1 MIHAMTKIL
10 NKNSLIFIVAI
21 ILGIALIFYETIS
34 FNNEFLQL
42 KNKKAV
48 ALVNDVVISEDQ
60 FLKYASNLGA
70 DIQPEDDV
78 EILELLL
85 ERMIEEELLVQRGI
99 ELDLHKKDIGV
110 RKEMIKQVIDFI
122 IQVEKNQ
129 VNEEDI
135 RNFYNENIGKY
146 TPTEKIQFQSIYI
159 NSLNKE
165 SVLLGTES
173 DLKTLQ
179 PKLLKLYDEL
189 KTTDFLEIKSK
200 FDENNFFE
208 VPDKLINI
216 KDCNL
221 LFGKS
226 ICNQIASLNIDE
238 VSQPIFFDNGYF
250 IFKLVDQIKQE
261 IDENYYN
268 EIREKIIFDYNNGL
282 DDEKLK
288 NYLKYLKDNSEIIR
302 YSF

>member
-1 MIHAMTKIL
+1 MFR
-10 NKNSLIFIVAI
+10 LINNINYLFVF
-21 ILGIALIFYETIS
+21 ALIIGVLLVSQELFQSKSSNQYLRQQ
-34 FNNEFLQL
+34 N
-42 KNKKAV
+42 AV
-48 ALVNDVVISEDQ
+48 ALVNDMIISEDQ
-60 FLKYASNLGA
+60 YIKYISTLG
-70 DIQPEDDV
+70 IDV
-78 EILELLL
+78 IDENDEELLEIVL
-85 ERMIEEELLVQRGI
+85 EKMIEEELLVQRGI

-129 VNEEDI
+129 ISEEDLKD
-135 RNFYNENIGKY
+135 FYNKNIGKY
-146 TPTEKIQFQSIYI
+146 TPIQKIQFQSIYI
-159 NSLNKE
+159 NSLNQE

-189 KTTDFLEIKSK
+189 DTKDFLDIKYSY
-200 FDENNFFE
+200 DENNFFE

-268 EIREKIIFDYNNGL
+268 EIREKVIFDYNNGL

>member
-1 MIHAMTKIL
+1 MSKIL
-10 NKNSLIFIVAI
+10 NKNILIFIIAI
-21 ILGIALIFYETIS
+21 IIGLTLIFYETIS
-34 FNNEFLQL
+34 FNDEFLQL
-42 KNKKAV
+42 KNRKAV

-70 DIQPEDDV
+70 DIQPKDDV

-129 VNEEDI
+129 ISEEDLKD
-135 RNFYNENIGKY
+135 FYNKNIGKY
-146 TPTEKIQFQSIYI
+146 TPIQKIQFQSIYI
-159 NSLNKE
+159 NSLNQE

-189 KTTDFLEIKSK
+189 DTKDFLDIKYSY
-200 FDENNFFE
+200 DENNFFE

-250 IFKLVDQIKQE
+250 IFKLVDQVKQE

>member
-10 NKNSLIFIVAI
+10 NKNSLIFIIAI

-34 FNNEFLQL
+34 FNDEFLQL
-42 KNKKAV
+42 KNRKAV

-135 RNFYNENIGKY
+135 RDFYNENIGKY

-208 VPDKLINI
+208 VPNKLINI

-226 ICNQIASLNIDE
+226 ICNQIASLNLDE

-261 IDENYYN
+261 IDEKYYN
-268 EIREKIIFDYNNGL
+268 EIKEKIIFDYNNGL

-288 NYLKYLKDNSEIIR
+288 NYLKYLKDNADIIR
-302 YSF
+302 YTF

>member
-1 MIHAMTKIL
+1 MIDAMTKIL
-10 NKNSLIFIVAI
+10 NKNSLIFSIAI

-34 FNNEFLQL
+34 FNDEFLQL
-42 KNKKAV
+42 KNRKAV

-135 RNFYNENIGKY
+135 RDFYNENIGKY

-208 VPDKLINI
+208 VPNKLINI

-226 ICNQIASLNIDE
+226 ICNQIASLNLDE

-250 IFKLVDQIKQE
+250 IFKLVDRIKQE
-261 IDENYYN
+261 IDEKYYN
-268 EIREKIIFDYNNGL
+268 EIKEKIIFDYNNGL

-302 YSF
+302 YTF

>member
-129 VNEEDI
+129 VNEKDI
-135 RNFYNENIGKY
+135 RDFYNENIGKY

-208 VPDKLINI
+208 VPNKLINI

-226 ICNQIASLNIDE
+226 ICNQIASLNLDE

-261 IDENYYN
+261 IDEKYYN
-268 EIREKIIFDYNNGL
+268 EIKEKIIFDYNNGL

-288 NYLKYLKDNSEIIR
+288 NYLKYLKDNADIIR
-302 YSF
+302 YTF

>member
-135 RNFYNENIGKY
+135 RDFYNENIGKY

-208 VPDKLINI
+208 VPNKLINI

-226 ICNQIASLNIDE
+226 ICNQIASLNLDE

-261 IDENYYN
+261 IDEKYYN
-268 EIREKIIFDYNNGL
+268 EIKEKIIFDYNNGL

-302 YSF
+302 YTF

>member
-48 ALVNDVVISEDQ
+48 AFVNDVVISEDQ

-135 RNFYNENIGKY
+135 RDFYNENIGKY

-189 KTTDFLEIKSK
+189 KTVEFLKVKSS

-208 VPDKLINI
+208 IPDKLINI

-226 ICNQIASLNIDE
+226 ICNQIASLNLDE

-250 IFKLVDQIKQE
+250 IFKLVDRIRQE
-261 IDENYYN
+261 IDEKYYN
-268 EIREKIIFDYNNGL
+268 EIKEKIIFDYNNNL

-288 NYLKYLKDNSEIIR
+288 NYLKYLKDNSDIIR
-302 YSF
+302 YTF

>member
-1 MIHAMTKIL
+1 MTKIL
-10 NKNSLIFIVAI
+10 NKNSLIFIIAI

-34 FNNEFLQL
+34 FNDEFLQL
-42 KNKKAV
+42 KNRKAV

-135 RNFYNENIGKY
+135 RDFYNENIGKY

-208 VPDKLINI
+208 VPKKLINI

-226 ICNQIASLNIDE
+226 ICNQIASLNLDE

-261 IDENYYN
+261 IDEKYYN
-268 EIREKIIFDYNNGL
+268 EIKEKIIFDYNNGL

-288 NYLKYLKDNSEIIR
+288 NYLKYLKDNSDIIR
-302 YSF
+302 YTF

>member
-129 VNEEDI
+129 FNEEDI
-135 RNFYNENIGKY
+135 RDFYNENIGKY
-146 TPTEKIQFQSIYI
+146 RPTQKIQFQSIYI

-189 KTTDFLEIKSK
+189 NTKDFLDIKSSY
-200 FDENNFFE
+200 DENNFFE

-250 IFKLVDQIKQE
+250 IFKLVDQVKQE

>member
-1 MIHAMTKIL
+1 MTKIL
-10 NKNSLIFIVAI
+10 NKHSLIFIVAI

-135 RNFYNENIGKY
+135 RDFYNENIGKY

-208 VPDKLINI
+208 VPNKLINI

-226 ICNQIASLNIDE
+226 ICNQIASLNLDE

-250 IFKLVDQIKQE
+250 IFKLVDRIKQE
-261 IDENYYN
+261 IDEKYYN
-268 EIREKIIFDYNNGL
+268 EIKEKIIFDYNNGL

-288 NYLKYLKDNSEIIR
+288 NYLKYLKDNADIIR
-302 YSF
+302 YTF

>member
-1 MIHAMTKIL
+1 MTKIL
-10 NKNSLIFIVAI
+10 NKNSLIFIIAI

-34 FNNEFLQL
+34 FNDEFLQL
-42 KNKKAV
+42 KNRKAV

-135 RNFYNENIGKY
+135 RDFYNENIGKY

-208 VPDKLINI
+208 VPNKLINI

-226 ICNQIASLNIDE
+226 ICNQIASLNLDE

-261 IDENYYN
+261 IDEKYYN
-268 EIREKIIFDYNNGL
+268 EIKEKIIFDYNNGL

-288 NYLKYLKDNSEIIR
+288 NYLKYLKDNADIIR
-302 YSF
+302 YTF

>member
-1 MIHAMTKIL
+1 MTKIL
-10 NKNSLIFIVAI
+10 NKNSLIFSIAI

-34 FNNEFLQL
+34 FNDEFFQL
-42 KNKKAV
+42 RNKKAV

-122 IQVEKNQ
+122 IQVERNQ
-129 VNEEDI
+129 TSEEDI
-135 RNFYNENIGKY
+135 RVFYNKNIGKY
-146 TPTEKIQFQSIYI
+146 TPTQKIQFQSIYI
-159 NSLNKE
+159 NSPNKE

-179 PKLLKLYDEL
+179 PKLSKLYDEL
-189 KTTDFLEIKSK
+189 KTKDFLQIKSIY
-200 FDENNFFE
+200 DENNFFE
-208 VPDKLINI
+208 IPEKLISI
-216 KDCNL
+216 KDCNN

-226 ICNQIASLNIDE
+226 ICNEVASLKLDE
-238 VSQPIFFDNGYF
+238 VSQPIFFGNGYF
-250 IFKLVDQIKQE
+250 IFKLVDYMKQE
-261 IDENYYN
+261 IDEEYYN
-268 EIREKIIFDYNNGL
+268 EIKERIIFDYNNGL

-288 NYLKYLKDNSEIIR
+288 KYLKFLKDNSEIIR

>member
-10 NKNSLIFIVAI
+10 NKNTLIFIIAT
-21 ILGIALIFYETIS
+21 ILGISLIFYETIS
-34 FNNEFLQL
+34 FNNKFLQL

-129 VNEEDI
+129 ISEEDLKD
-135 RNFYNENIGKY
+135 FYNKNIGKY
-146 TPTEKIQFQSIYI
+146 TPIQKIQFQSIYI

-179 PKLLKLYDEL
+179 PKLSKLYENL
-189 KTTDFLEIKSK
+189 KTTDFIEIKSS

-226 ICNQIASLNIDE
+226 ICNQIALLNLDE

-250 IFKLVDQIKQE
+250 IFKLIDRIKQE
-261 IDENYYN
+261 IDEEYYN
-268 EIREKIIFDYNNGL
+268 EIKEKIIFDYNNGL

-288 NYLKYLKDNSEIIR
+288 KYLKYLKDNSDITR
-302 YSF
+302 YAF

>member
-110 RKEMIKQVIDFI
+110 RKEMIKQVINFI

-129 VNEEDI
+129 FNEEDI
-135 RNFYNENIGKY
+135 RDFYNENIGKY
-146 TPTEKIQFQSIYI
+146 RPTQKIQFQSIYI

-189 KTTDFLEIKSK
+189 NTKDFLDIKSSY
-200 FDENNFFE
+200 DENNFFE

-226 ICNQIASLNIDE
+226 ICNQIAALNIDE

-250 IFKLVDQIKQE
+250 IFKLVDQVKQE
-261 IDENYYN
+261 IDEDYYN

>member
-129 VNEEDI
+129 FNEEDI
-135 RNFYNENIGKY
+135 RDFYNENIGKY
-146 TPTEKIQFQSIYI
+146 RPTQKIQFQSIYI

-208 VPDKLINI
+208 VPNKLINI

-226 ICNQIASLNIDE
+226 ICNQIASLNLDE

-261 IDENYYN
+261 IDEKYYN
-268 EIREKIIFDYNNGL
+268 EIKEKIIFDYNNGL

-288 NYLKYLKDNSEIIR
+288 NYLKYLKDNADIIR
-302 YSF
+302 YTF

>member
-122 IQVEKNQ
+122 IQVERNQ
-129 VNEEDI
+129 TSEEDI
-135 RNFYNENIGKY
+135 RVFYNKNIGKY
-146 TPTEKIQFQSIYI
+146 TPTQKIQFQSIYI
-159 NSLNKE
+159 NSPNKE

-179 PKLLKLYDEL
+179 PKLSKLYDEL
-189 KTTDFLEIKSK
+189 KTKDFLQIKSIY
-200 FDENNFFE
+200 DENSFFE
-208 VPDKLINI
+208 IPKKLISI
-216 KDCNL
+216 KDCNN

-226 ICNQIASLNIDE
+226 ICNEVASLKLDE
-238 VSQPIFFDNGYF
+238 VSQPIFFDNGYL
-250 IFKLVDQIKQE
+250 IFKLVDYIKQE
-261 IDENYYN
+261 IDEGYYN

-288 NYLKYLKDNSEIIR
+288 KYLKFLKENSEIIR

>member
-10 NKNSLIFIVAI
+10 NKNSLIFIIAI

-34 FNNEFLQL
+34 FNDEFLQL
-42 KNKKAV
+42 KNRKAV

-135 RNFYNENIGKY
+135 RDFYNENIGKY

-208 VPDKLINI
+208 VPNKLINI

-226 ICNQIASLNIDE
+226 ICNQIASLNLDE

-250 IFKLVDQIKQE
+250 IFKLLDQIKQE
-261 IDENYYN
+261 IDEKYYN
-268 EIREKIIFDYNNGL
+268 EIKEKIIFDYNNGL

-288 NYLKYLKDNSEIIR
+288 NYLKYLKDNSDIIR
-302 YSF
+302 YTF

>member
-10 NKNSLIFIVAI
+10 NKNSLIFIIAI

-34 FNNEFLQL
+34 FNDEFLQL
-42 KNKKAV
+42 KNRKAV

-135 RNFYNENIGKY
+135 RDFYNENIGKY
-146 TPTEKIQFQSIYI
+146 TPTEKIQFHSIYI

-208 VPDKLINI
+208 VPNKLINI

-226 ICNQIASLNIDE
+226 ICNQIASLNLDE

-261 IDENYYN
+261 IDEKYYN
-268 EIREKIIFDYNNGL
+268 EIKEKIIFDYNNGL

-302 YSF
+302 YTF

>member
-1 MIHAMTKIL
+1 MTKIL
-10 NKNSLIFIVAI
+10 NKNSLIFIIAI

-135 RNFYNENIGKY
+135 RDFYNENIRKY

-208 VPDKLINI
+208 VPNKLINI

-226 ICNQIASLNIDE
+226 ICNQIASLNLDE

-250 IFKLVDQIKQE
+250 IFKLVDHVKQE

-268 EIREKIIFDYNNGL
+268 EIREKIIFDYNNSL

>member
-10 NKNSLIFIVAI
+10 NKNSLIFIIAI

-34 FNNEFLQL
+34 FNDEFLHL

-129 VNEEDI
+129 VNEEDL
-135 RNFYNENIGKY
+135 RDFYNENIGKY
-146 TPTEKIQFQSIYI
+146 TPTEKVQFQSIYI
-159 NSLNKE
+159 KSLNKE

-208 VPDKLINI
+208 VPNKLINI

-226 ICNQIASLNIDE
+226 ICNQIASLNLDE

-250 IFKLVDQIKQE
+250 IFKLVDRIKQE
-261 IDENYYN
+261 IDEKYYN
-268 EIREKIIFDYNNGL
+268 EIKEKIIFDYNNGL

-288 NYLKYLKDNSEIIR
+288 NYLKYLKDNADIIR
-302 YSF
+302 YTF